1 MSKKN
6 ARYWSERKMNQNILK
21 DKELA
26 REVNKRMQ
34 LLRDDIQKQ
43 INAELERYAK
53 RENISTV
60 EARMRADKMDVE
72 AFQRKAKD
80 YVQRKDFSD
89 RANYELK
96 LYNLKMRM
104 SRLELLKADIGLEMI
119 STFDELD
126 KFLKKEL
133 SIEGYKE
140 LEFQAG
146 ILGETIFGDYKK
158 IVEAVVN
165 GTFKNASFSERIW
178 SYQTELKLELE
189 KLITKQLVG
198 GHNPRVIARELRKS
212 FDVSESQAY
221 RLIKTESA
229 RIQTELQEQ
238 SFKEYSV
245 KKYEFISEPTACSI
259 CKALDGSIHDV
270 SKLEPGKNASPMH
283 PNCRCD
289 LAPISDREIKDLQY

>member
-1 MSKKN
+1 MTKN

-80 YVQRKDFSD
+80 YVQRRDFSD

-104 SRLELLKADIGLEMI
+104 SRLELLKANIGLEMI

-178 SYQTELKLELE
+178 SYQTELKIELE
-189 KLITKQLVG
+189 KLITNQLVG
-198 GHNPRVIARELRKS
+198 GHNPRVVARELRKS
-212 FDVSESQAY
+212 FDVSQSQAY

-259 CKALDGSIHDV
+259 CKSLDGSIHDV